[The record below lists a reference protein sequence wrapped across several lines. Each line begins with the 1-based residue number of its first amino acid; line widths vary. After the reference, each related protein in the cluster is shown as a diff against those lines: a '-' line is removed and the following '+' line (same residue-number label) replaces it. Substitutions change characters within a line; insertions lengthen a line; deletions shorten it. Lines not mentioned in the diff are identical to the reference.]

1 MEPGNKTCEGGP
13 ASAQAPRRLTHGQL
27 ALALRIGGVDAGTER
42 GEVGAPANAAD
53 GWAPHP
59 GEGTGAPAPARRAAA
74 LITVGILC
82 AGGLV
87 AGSITADPRNDA
99 ESGRHE
105 PSGSRAI
112 GSIRGAGSVPGPIQ
126 ETDTRQGQQTMFSKL
141 SGVAAA
147 TAVGVSTTIAG
158 AQGAAVQWKVSDGGN
173 GHWYL
178 RVARDSRTWSTM
190 RTAASA
196 VGAHLATVTS
206 AGESAFLV
214 DNVLAGNFCFIGGF
228 QPDDASE
235 PSGGWRWVTGEALTF
250 TNWSPGE
257 PNNYRPSVDEDV
269 MALWGD
275 GHWADV
281 NEDAYLT
288 PCNSGIY
295 EWSAD
300 CNSDGI
306 VDYGQCR
313 NGTLADY
320 DGDNVPDCC
329 ESGSPCAVG
338 NYPIQWRVA
347 EGGNGHWYMAIDT
360 TSFDNAMATASSQG
374 AHLATATSA
383 LENARLTELLGATS
397 ASRAHIGLV
406 QLDDQPTVDAGWRW
420 VTGEPISFDQWR
432 CFGGQIGCAPDD
444 TPCGVSPFRVEDNQ
458 ANCGALERNG
468 DWDDLEKGAWCDA
481 GTRIA
486 IIEWSADCNNDG
498 IVDYGQILDG
508 TMEDAN
514 SNGIPDVCEITCSDA
529 DLYPSGVINGADL
542 GILLSE
548 WGPATASTTSDIDGD
563 GTVGGGDLGLL
574 LSFWGDCQD

>member
-87 AGSITADPRNDA
+87 TGSITAEPWNDA

-147 TAVGVSTTIAG
+147 TAVGVSTAIAG

-173 GHWYL
+173 GHWYAFDPSL
-178 RVARDSRTWSTM
+178 LPFEQAQAR
-190 RTAASA
+190 ASLL
-196 VGAHLATVTS
+196 GGHLTTVTS
-206 AGESAFLV
+206 TGESAFIHNQV
-214 DNVLAGNFCFIGGF
+214 AASDFWIGGYRN
-228 QPDDASE
+228 Q
-235 PSGGWRWVTGEALTF
+235 SGWNWVTGEPWSYEAWNCHHCHPSCQPDFADENYAGAMCWDGTDLRWN
-250 TNWSPGE
+250 NWGGASL
-257 PNNYRPSVDEDV
+257 SVF
-269 MALWGD
+269 
-275 GHWADV
+275 
-281 NEDAYLT
+281 
-288 PCNSGIY
+288 

-300 CNSDGI
+300 CNNDGI

-313 NGTLADY
+313 DGTLADY

-347 EGGNGHWYMAIDT
+347 EGGNGHWYAQNPEGLNWDGAK
-360 TSFDNAMATASSQG
+360 SASTARG
-374 AHLATATSA
+374 GYLATITSA
-383 LENARLTELLGATS
+383 GEQSFVFSIAKTAWEHVWIGGYQSSPSCGADCSWT
-397 ASRAHIGLV
+397 
-406 QLDDQPTVDAGWRW
+406 W
-420 VTGEPISFDQWR
+420 VTGEPWDYTNWASEEPNNY
-432 CFGGQIGCAPDD
+432 FGID
-444 TPCGVSPFRVEDNQ
+444 
-458 ANCGALERNG
+458 ALEDYTAMYTSGEYPGGWN
-468 DWDDLEKGAWCDA
+468 DDVPMY
-481 GTRIA
+481 RPS

-498 IVDYGQILDG
+498 VVDYGQILSG
-508 TMEDAN
+508 QFADAN
-514 SNGIPDVCEITCSDA
+514 SNAIPDICEATCSDA

-548 WGPATASTTSDIDGD
+548 WGPTTASTTSDIDGD

>member
-1 MEPGNKTCEGGP
+1 
-13 ASAQAPRRLTHGQL
+13 
-27 ALALRIGGVDAGTER
+27 
-42 GEVGAPANAAD
+42 
-53 GWAPHP
+53 
-59 GEGTGAPAPARRAAA
+59 
-74 LITVGILC
+74 
-82 AGGLV
+82 
-87 AGSITADPRNDA
+87 
-99 ESGRHE
+99 
-105 PSGSRAI
+105 
-112 GSIRGAGSVPGPIQ
+112 VPGPIQ

-158 AQGAAVQWKVSDGGN
+158 AQGAAVQWRVSD
-173 GHWYL
+173 
-178 RVARDSRTWSTM
+178 
-190 RTAASA
+190 
-196 VGAHLATVTS
+196 
-206 AGESAFLV
+206 
-214 DNVLAGNFCFIGGF
+214 
-228 QPDDASE
+228 
-235 PSGGWRWVTGEALTF
+235 
-250 TNWSPGE
+250 
-257 PNNYRPSVDEDV
+257 
-269 MALWGD
+269 
-275 GHWADV
+275 
-281 NEDAYLT
+281 
-288 PCNSGIY
+288 
-295 EWSAD
+295 
-300 CNSDGI
+300 
-306 VDYGQCR
+306 
-313 NGTLADY
+313 
-320 DGDNVPDCC
+320 
-329 ESGSPCAVG
+329 
-338 NYPIQWRVA
+338 
-347 EGGNGHWYMAIDT
+347 GGNGHWYMAIDT

-444 TPCGVSPFRVEDNQ
+444 TPCGVSPIRVEDNQ

-486 IIEWSADCNNDG
+486 IIEWSADCNNDGIVDYGQCRDGTLADHDGDNVPDCCESGSPCAVGNYPIQWRVAEGGNGHWYAQNPEGLNWDGAKSAATARGGHLATITSAGEQFFVFSIAKTAWEHVWIGGYQSSPSCGADCSWTWVTGEPWDYTNWAGEEPNNYFGIDALEDYTAMYTSGEYPGGWNDDVPMYRPSIIEWSADCNNDG

-548 WGPATASTTSDIDGD
+548 WGPTTASTTSDIDGD